1 MWRQTPQAPERRL
14 VKVLCMRDLL
24 YFYSHDIIGLAVTE
38 NEELTVEDELV
49 CISVLGTVIVA
60 VDVPTYQ
67 SILRYVKTYFGS
79 LVGVTPSKRLLN
91 SIGNPSSL

>member
-1 MWRQTPQAPERRL
+1 MWRQTAQAPDRRL

-24 YFYSHDIIGLAVTE
+24 YFHSHDIVGFTITE
-38 NEELTVEDELV
+38 DVELTVEDEFV